1 MTDKPHILVVEDEV
15 SIQDLLKTRLKKLYE
30 ISCATYQDEAFAALQ
45 NSAFDLV
52 LLDLKLPRNRS
63 DMNPS
68 TDVGV
73 DILRQVRER
82 NISRRG
88 TASPLPVVV
97 MTAFGKDKLLSAD
110 FLQHRGACDY
120 VQKPFGDGKALKRKI
135 EIALFDEGTFSGP
148 SRNTIKVVQLRFNTS
163 EKVVLVEKFK
173 YTGADYD
180 LLLALRDVFLD
191 DLGALK
197 PPSKF
202 RGQRSHELAAK
213 WEIEE
218 PAVRRRVAS
227 FRAKVKTDFRDGLNR
242 ALDRNDVVENLR
254 KWDGYR
260 LNPLVVKVVAWE
272 QEMVGPPRRG

>member
-1 MTDKPHILVVEDEV
+1 VTDKPHILVVEDEV
-15 SIQDLLKTRLKKLYE
+15 SIQDLLKTRLNKLYE

-52 LLDLKLPRNRS
+52 LLDLKLPRNQS

-163 EKVVLVEKFK
+163 EKVVLVEKFR

-180 LLLALRDVFLD
+180 LLVALRDVFLD
-191 DLGALK
+191 DLDALK

-272 QEMVGPPRRG
+272 QEMAGAPRRG